1 MSNKLVSIILL
12 TWNPKRFLADCFESI
27 VSQSYSP
34 FELIVVDNG
43 SSDGSA
49 DTLRALLDSVSSN
62 KNIIWKLEL
71 LPANIGFAQGMNR
84 GIAHASG
91 DYILTLNQDV
101 VMKPDYISCLVNAIE
116 SEGNRPKG
124 SVVGKILNWRTDIN
138 NEDNTIDSAGH
149 EIYTDRIVQARG
161 KNEPASRYDKSCA
174 VFGVS
179 ASAALHNRK
188 ALEQVSDGSEIF
200 DRDFFS
206 YLEDVDLD
214 YRLLLKGYES
224 RYVPDAQAKHAGG
237 GSGGRKS
244 FSIRFKAHTNRYL
257 VWLKNEEMSGLMRN
271 FFPIMLQELYQF
283 FRTLLT
289 SPLLFFSWFV
299 FPSKAIR
306 VISKGRIIYADGKE
320 YGRLN
325 TFIRSGRIAGK
336 LKSA

>member
-179 ASAALHNRK
+179 ASAALYNRK